1 MTSGADPARVPLL
14 LFDTHTLIWFMFGD
28 RRLGEVAAESILD
41 ACRNDFALV
50 SAITPWEIGLLVSK
64 RRIEL
69 FRDLTEWILE
79 VLSTPGVRLAQL
91 EPEIAIASTACPS
104 RCTPTPPTASSSPLL
119 AAWAQPWSPRMES
132 FWNWQARGISG
143 RWTPRNDLLRMKYGD
158 DK

>member
-69 FRDLTEWILE
+69 FRDVTEWILE

-91 EPEIAIASTACPS
+91 EPEIAIASTRLPFEMHTDPAD
-104 RCTPTPPTASSSPLL
+104 RILVATARRLGATLVTADGELL
-119 AAWAQPWSPRMES
+119 ELAGKGHFRALDAA
-132 FWNWQARGISG
+132 
-143 RWTPRNDLLRMKYGD
+143 K
-158 DK
+158 

>member
-91 EPEIAIASTACPS
+91 EPEIAIASTRLPFEMHTDPAD
-104 RCTPTPPTASSSPLL
+104 RILVATARRLGATLVTADGELL
-119 AAWAQPWSPRMES
+119 ELAGKGHFRALDAA
-132 FWNWQARGISG
+132 
-143 RWTPRNDLLRMKYGD
+143 K
-158 DK
+158 